1 MSHYDWIEI
10 PDSQSTDSLYANPST
25 GECILQRPTSGTI
38 KPANPEGDCWELW
51 DEQRQTTYFFHPL
64 TGVLDWHHPVDVSII
79 SMIRVQK
86 SAVFRERLSLPVILT
101 PDNTPCRTGASSPET
116 KRNSRSLDLAPL
128 QTRPRSSLHVR
139 STSDGGK
146 DPVAVS
152 SDISSH
158 TRISELA
165 LSDTPATGFPFNL
178 GKLLNPPTRKQSLHS
193 TDTQNSSLGDRSR
206 RLSHF
211 SAFNFSRSQKAT
223 SQGSGAMG
231 NPLKSLVSRSGVSPA
246 TSRYSIAISAPV
258 NTPEAAE
265 LMNPM
270 KQQQQQQQQQQ
281 QSQQPQ
287 QPQQQ
292 QLQLQLQT
300 QLQSQ
305 SQSQQQQQPQLS
317 PIPGPLAS
325 PTLPTGLRQDI
336 NRFAI
341 DGFAQK
347 YFSTHKRG
355 LFRRRVPMTE
365 MLQWTKD
372 SLRQP
377 LIMLNKELYKDALR
391 CFKLVQT
398 IMGDRPRPR
407 SMTEIEDYQSILV
420 CGITKGQMR
429 DEIYVQVC
437 KQIRDNPSGV
447 TFPPSKN
454 LEGYLGHFVEQHHHT
469 KENQTDV
476 MSRHVSTKLKR
487 ICIRGAKGKV
497 LTPPEIERAKEA
509 PFKPSVFGESLEFI
523 MGLQKNKEQV
533 KSLQL
538 PQIVPFL
545 AEAVREM
552 NGQKSEGIFRVSGD
566 ADAVTDLRIRI
577 ENGNYDTSLITDPNV
592 PASLIKLWLRELS
605 SPLILPEFYDGC
617 IRCAED
623 PAKALA
629 IVNALPH
636 INRRIVLYMIS
647 FLQDFTDPVITEH
660 TLMNISN
667 LAMVFAPNFLRCPSE
682 SLTTVFENSKYEQSF
697 LKTLITEISVD
708 RNMCLYDED
717 ASLVTGQLM
726 KG

>member
-1 MSHYDWIEI
+1 MSNYDWIEI
-10 PDSQSTDSLYANPST
+10 PVSQSADSLYANPST

-38 KPANPEGDCWELW
+38 KPTNPQGDCWELW
-51 DEQRQTTYFFHPL
+51 DDQRQTTYFFHPQ
-64 TGVLDWHHPVDVSII
+64 TGVLDWHHPVDVSVV
-79 SMIRVQK
+79 SMVQVQK
-86 SAVFRERLSLPVILT
+86 SAVFRDHLSLPVILT
-101 PDNTPCRTGASSPET
+101 PDNTPCRSGASSPET

-128 QTRPRSSLHVR
+128 QTRPRSHVR

-146 DPVAVS
+146 DPVAS
-152 SDISSH
+152 SDLSH
-158 TRISELA
+158 SRISELA
-165 LSDTPATGFPFNL
+165 LSEAPSGFPFNL

-193 TDTQNSSLGDRSR
+193 TETQTSSLGDRSR

-211 SAFNFSRSQKAT
+211 SAFNFRSQKTT

-231 NPLKSLVSRSGVSPA
+231 NSLKSLVSRSGVSPA

-258 NTPEAAE
+258 NSPDAAE
-265 LMNPM
+265 LMNPV
-270 KQQQQQQQQQQ
+270 KQ
-281 QSQQPQ
+281 
-287 QPQQQ
+287 
-292 QLQLQLQT
+292 
-300 QLQSQ
+300 
-305 SQSQQQQQPQLS
+305 S

-377 LIMLNKELYKDALR
+377 LIMLNKDLYKDALR
-391 CFKLVQT
+391 CFKLIQT

-407 SMTEIEDYQSILV
+407 NTTEIEDYQTILV

-437 KQIRDNPSGV
+437 KQIRDNPSGESIKRGWEILCVISV

-469 KENQTDV
+469 KENQADII
-476 MSRHVSTKLKR
+476 SRHVSTKLKR
-487 ICIRGAKGKV
+487 ICVRGAKGKV

-523 MGLQKNKEQV
+523 MGLQRNKDS
-533 KSLQL
+533 SLQL

-577 ENGNYDTSLITDPNV
+577 ENGNYDTSSITDPNV

-629 IVNALPH
+629 IINALPNV
-636 INRRIVLYMIS
+636 NRRIVLYMIS
-647 FLQDFTDPVITEH
+647 FLQEFTDPAITEH

-697 LKTLITEISVD
+697 LKTLLTEITVN
-708 RNMCLYDED
+708 RNVCLYDED
-717 ASLVTGQLM
+717 SSLAVGELM
-726 KG
+726 K